1 MFENVKCQM
10 SKKLDI
16 RHYTDQVSVWLLQ
29 VMVGWAYVKQ
39 LSLAHTGY
47 NTISFTFTNKVKP
60 CL

>member
-1 MFENVKCQM
+1 M

-39 LSLAHTGY
+39 LSLAQTGY